1 MKIKDILAIV
11 AMALMTG
18 GCNSSDDTQS
28 DDGRVPIRLTAS
40 VESRLAVEACTRGT
54 TTAATQDET
63 LLEGQTVKA
72 VITMEGTEYTR
83 NYTVGTGDVLT
94 TDETPKLYY
103 PMNGSP
109 VSIYAVHPSYTSG
122 TDFTVAIDQRD
133 DALYAAS
140 DLCYSKTTSYK
151 KADWNKLTF
160 EHLLSKVVVNITNSI
175 NSNAISSVQLNACI
189 RTSLT
194 YPVDNSGGYTL
205 GDASIPNTVTLN
217 PSAAAI
223 IPPQTISEGT
233 VLIDF
238 TIPDVGFI
246 EYTLPTDVTFE
257 SGHQYTYNITVSQ
270 TGITVTSSINPWG
283 GDATTAEHTYT
294 GYATPVPRNIKM
306 NPLWYVAPYNVTS
319 SDGGNTWKFAT
330 SLNEGYFY
338 SWDTAMKLFTTTAN
352 SVSPSSLNTYNIGT
366 GSIISGWHL
375 PIQAEWFSIVPGD
388 NVDIWTYVSSS
399 TPSSYKI
406 DFITSIFGYDNST
419 KTDGVLE
426 TSYWRY
432 VSDKELRAIRFLGTN
447 YCSAWKYVWNS
458 DCMTISATLID
469 VIPKEP
475 DVVST
480 GVGSLAES
488 WYNSHSW
495 DGTGVNPIIFGNIQS
510 ANAAQIGFYGMG
522 WVSSTDM
529 NSYGAVSTGAQY
541 QGYGVFWS
549 STEIVSQTTGSWGF
563 YFNYYNSSGL
573 AKVSSHTKANG
584 RNVRL
589 FRDN

>member
-270 TGITVTSSINPWG
+270 TGIAVTSSITKWG
-283 GDATTAEHTYT
+283 GSETPLHTYV
-294 GYATPVPRNIKM
+294 G
-306 NPLWYVAPYNVTS
+306 NVTPTPYIYAYGEVGDLFY
-319 SDGGNTWKFAT
+319 SDGSN
-330 SLNEGYFY
+330 
-338 SWDTAMKLFTTTAN
+338 
-352 SVSPSSLNTYNIGT
+352 
-366 GSIISGWHL
+366 
-375 PIQAEWFSIVPGD
+375 
-388 NVDIWTYVSSS
+388 SS
-399 TPSSYKI
+399 TPDGAYSESRVPIGIIVYKNTANDAISDAITEKDTKQRGIGGHFLVMALKNSTLSYDQLRWMDPSDGSSLSTLYP
-406 DFITSIFGYDNST
+406 SIFTQTGNT
-419 KTDGVLE
+419 
-426 TSYWRY
+426 
-432 VSDKELRAIRFLGTN
+432 
-447 YCSAWKYVWNS
+447 
-458 DCMTISATLID
+458 ID
-469 VIPKEP
+469 VLKSDYKGYEKTAKMLELGSEYKAASAAANFNAMPTGIVVPSITTGWFLP
-475 DVVST
+475 STGQFYAMLNNVASVST
-480 GVGSLAES
+480 
-488 WYNSHSW
+488 
-495 DGTGVNPIIFGNIQS
+495 
-510 ANAAQIGFYGMG
+510 IGFLNNLSTPTVNNVCAAVNGLFTAKGLSTTEYDEFPLNAHYMC
-522 WVSSTDM
+522 SSE
-529 NSYGAVSTGAQY
+529 Y
-541 QGYGVFWS
+541 S
-549 STEIVSQTTGSWGF
+549 SSEGTRIGFFQTV
-563 YFNYYNSSGL
+563 YFANVDKDYVLGDNYRVRPFL
-573 AKVSSHTKANG
+573 AY
-584 RNVRL
+584 
-589 FRDN
+589 